1 MDTLRTLNNN
11 NSPLR
16 QQDRRNNDNYVFN
29 SIRNDGFTDKGL
41 TLTMNS
47 LQQQQLMLAVQPHDM
62 DQVYDEI
69 NQKNSSFGGRN
80 SALIKPQG

>member
-16 QQDRRNNDNYVFN
+16 QPDRRNNDSYAFN
-29 SIRNDGFTDKGL
+29 SIRDGFTDKGL

-47 LQQQQLMLAVQPHDM
+47 LQQQ
-62 DQVYDEI
+62 
-69 NQKNSSFGGRN
+69 
-80 SALIKPQG
+80 

>member
-16 QQDRRNNDNYVFN
+16 QPDRRNNDSYVFN
-29 SIRNDGFTDKGL
+29 SIRDGFTDKGL

-47 LQQQQLMLAVQPHDM
+47 LQQQ
-62 DQVYDEI
+62 
-69 NQKNSSFGGRN
+69 
-80 SALIKPQG
+80 